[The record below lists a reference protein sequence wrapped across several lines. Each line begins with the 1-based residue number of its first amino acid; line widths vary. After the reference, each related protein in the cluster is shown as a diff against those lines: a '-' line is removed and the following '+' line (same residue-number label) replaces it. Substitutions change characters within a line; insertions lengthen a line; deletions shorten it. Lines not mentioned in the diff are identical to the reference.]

1 MRGSPITYNAVDG
14 NYWRD
19 RVDVVNGEKLVVL
32 ACRRGYQY
40 WPLDGAAPQ
49 LLLDEPGAPHP
60 ERSAF
65 GDQDE
70 SKWRDGPN
78 GPTDPYVEIWALF
91 CANPDTGAEATF
103 VTPTAGGFI
112 AVEVLVKDIL
122 KKRRREPDAYPLV
135 KLEDAPFKTRYG
147 VKKRP
152 HFAVV
157 DWVFPGGEREP
168 ERSAPEPPESRRLR
182 QYRRRQRKRL
192 SLRRSRAA
200 ERRLRLARR
209 RLRPSHPASIPSTT
223 FRSTSEFCPQVEARL
238 DFHRVGFRQGNPR
251 RCLRQPRSPRSASS
265 SAAPASTLFRPTAK
279 GRLSANGRR

>member
-1 MRGSPITYNAVDG
+1 MAYSIIPVGGSDDDGFASVPTTGRGAMRGSALTYNAST
-14 NYWRD
+14 NEYLLD
-19 RVDVVNGEKLVVL
+19 RVDVVNGEELVVL

-40 WPLDGAAPQ
+40 WPLDGSAPQ

-78 GPTDPYVEIWALF
+78 GRSDPYVDIWALF
-91 CANPDTGAEATF
+91 CANPDTRAESTF
-103 VTPTAGGFI
+103 ITPTAGGFI

-152 HFAVV
+152 HFAIVG
-157 DWVFPGGEREP
+157 WVFPGGEP
-168 ERSAPEPPESRRLR
+168 QPAAVPPAPAPAPVAATPPIPHG
-182 QYRRRQRKRL
+182 
-192 SLRRSRAA
+192 RAT
-200 ERRLRLARR
+200 
-209 RLRPSHPASIPSTT
+209 I
-223 FRSTSEFCPQVEARL
+223 TSVEAKAETVGSGVNPL
-238 DFHRVGFRQGNPR
+238 DDDVPFD
-251 RCLRQPRSPRSASS
+251 L
-265 SAAPASTLFRPTAK
+265 
-279 GRLSANGRR
+279 